1 MIIYAVAIHLF
12 KTVDKCVF
20 SNAAATLSLSS
31 NCLLMACSD
40 AWVPGVM
47 VTDILKRG
55 GRHHKSRTLIDN
67 PINVAI
73 LQWGIVGVN
82 NTFTVLILS
91 STYNIKIYFNNIRYF
106 RIIIKHKIINN
117 IIKL

>member
-1 MIIYAVAIHLF
+1 MMIYAVAIHLF
-12 KTVDKCVF
+12 KTVDRCVF
-20 SNAAATLSLSS
+20 SKAAATLSLSS

-82 NTFTVLILS
+82 NTFTVLVLS
-91 STYNIKIYFNNIRYF
+91 STYNIKIYFKSIRYF
-106 RIIIKHKIINN
+106 RT
-117 IIKL
+117 LCYT

>member
-1 MIIYAVAIHLF
+1 MYWYYVHVWLISLCVKAKGNVYAEAMHLF

-20 SNAAATLSLSS
+20 SKAAATLSLSS

-40 AWVPGVM
+40 AWVPGVI
-47 VTDILKRG
+47 VTDILNLG
-55 GRHHKSRTLIDN
+55 GRHHKSRTLMDN

-82 NTFTVLILS
+82 NTFTMFALS
-91 STYNIKIYFNNIRYF
+91 SICKIKIHMN
-106 RIIIKHKIINN
+106 
-117 IIKL
+117 